1 LTGSEVKAALTVVFE
16 FTVTVQVD
24 EVPVHA
30 PDQPE
35 NVEPEAGDAVRVT
48 IVPVVTEVEQ
58 VEPQLIGPPD
68 TVPEPVPDLVM
79 ERV

>member
-1 LTGSEVKAALTVVFE
+1 MTALLKFNL
-16 FTVTVQVD
+16 TVQVD
-24 EVPVHA
+24 EVPEHE

-48 IVPVVTEVEQ
+48 VVPEVTEVEQ

-68 TVPEPVPDLVM
+68 TVPEPVPDFVT